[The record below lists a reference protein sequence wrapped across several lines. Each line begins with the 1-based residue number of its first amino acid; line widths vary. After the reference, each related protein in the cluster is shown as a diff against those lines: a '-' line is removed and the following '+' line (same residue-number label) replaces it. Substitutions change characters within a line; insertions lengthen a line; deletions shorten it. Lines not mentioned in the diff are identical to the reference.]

1 MNLYRSHTCG
11 ELTAKN
17 ASEIVKLSGWIYR
30 RRDHGGVIFID
41 LRDNYGVT
49 QVVFHPE
56 SGLIDEVS
64 SLGLESVI
72 TVEGE
77 VLKRDDA
84 QINPNMVTGE
94 IEISVKNLQVQSKV
108 ESLPWSVIDDSIP
121 EELRLR
127 DRVLDLRT
135 EGQHAMMHFR
145 SDVISTM
152 RNTMNGMGVREFQTP
167 ILTASSPE
175 GARDFLVPSR
185 VHPGKFYAL
194 PQAPQQFKQMLMVAG
209 FDKYFQVAPCF
220 RDEDPRADRHPGEF
234 YQLDCELSFVE
245 QKDVFEVGEKLMSE
259 VFNTHC
265 PEGAVID
272 QAPFRQIPY
281 AESMLKYGCDKPD
294 LRNPIEIFDISSV
307 WLESD
312 FAVFKGIVE
321 QGGVVRAIPAKAAG
335 EQPRS
340 WFDKLGKYAQK
351 DLRMPAA
358 PGYIVKNE
366 DGTFKGPLVKFLS
379 QEQVEGIFA
388 QAGLTETND
397 TVFLVAGKE
406 KDVLSPLAALRN
418 KIAADLDMYEKNTF
432 RFAWIVD
439 FPMYEEEDGKID
451 FSHNPF
457 SKPQGGMDDLL
468 NKNPLDILA
477 QQYDCVCNGY
487 EIASGSIRNA
497 DIPSMFKA
505 FEIAGYTS
513 EEVEANFSGMLKTFR
528 LGVPPHGGFAFGIE
542 RIIMIMK
549 DETNIRRVIAF
560 PLNGRAKCLLTG
572 APLEANQTQMNEL
585 HIRHFNLP
593 EAALD

>member
-11 ELTAKN
+11 ELTAEN
-17 ASEIVKLSGWIYR
+17 ASQIVKLSGWIYR

-84 QINPNMVTGE
+84 QVNPNMVTGA
-94 IEISVKNLQVQSKV
+94 IEISVNNLQVQSSVK
-108 ESLPWSVIDDSIP
+108 SLPWSVIDDSIP

-135 EGQHAMMHFR
+135 EGQHDMMKFR
-145 SDVISTM
+145 ANVIRTM
-152 RNTMNGMGVREFQTP
+152 RNTMWDMDFNEFQTP
-167 ILTASSPE
+167 LLTSSSPE

-185 VHPGKFYAL
+185 IHPGKFYAL

-209 FDKYFQVAPCF
+209 FDKYFQIAPCF

-234 YQLDCELSFVE
+234 YQLDVELSFVDQAE
-245 QKDVFEVGEKLMSE
+245 VFKVGEKAMTS
-259 VFNTHC
+259 VFNKHC

-281 AESMLKYGCDKPD
+281 AESMLKYACDKPD
-294 LRNPIEIFDISSV
+294 LRNPIEIFDISKV
-307 WLESD
+307 WLESE

-321 QGGVVRAIPAKAAG
+321 NGGVVRAIPAKGAG

-340 WFDKLGKYAQK
+340 WFDKIGKFAQK
-351 DLRMPAA
+351 ELRMPAA

-379 QEQVEGIFA
+379 DEQVKSIFDEA
-388 QAGLTETND
+388 CLTEAND
-397 TVFLVAGKE
+397 TIFLVAGTE
-406 KDVLSPLAALRN
+406 KQVLQPLSVLRN
-418 KIAADLDMYEKNTF
+418 KIAEDLDICEKNTF

-468 NKNPLDILA
+468 NKKPEDILA

-487 EIASGSIRNA
+487 EIASGSIRNS

-505 FEIAGYTS
+505 FEIAGYTKEQV
-513 EEVEANFSGMLKTFR
+513 EENFSGMLKTFR

-549 DETNIRRVIAF
+549 NESNIRRVITF
-560 PLNGRAKCLLTG
+560 PLNGRAQCLLTG
-572 APLEANQTQMNEL
+572 APLKADEKQMNEL

-593 EAALD
+593 EEALD